1 VERTLQV
8 LSGKWK
14 AGILFHLL
22 PGTRRFGELQRL
34 MPEATRQM
42 LTAHLRE
49 LEEDGLIHR
58 QVYAQVPPKV
68 EYSLTALARRL
79 GPVFDEIYKWGVH
92 YLTTMNGTAPLPKP
106 RRAAGPSTTEAR
118 PSTRKRQPARP

>member
-1 VERTLQV
+1 MERTLQV

-49 LEEDGLIHR
+49 LEQDGLIHR
-58 QVYAQVPPKV
+58 QVYAEVPPKV

-79 GPVFDEIYKWGVH
+79 G
-92 YLTTMNGTAPLPKP
+92 
-106 RRAAGPSTTEAR
+106 AR
-118 PSTRKRQPARP
+118 VR